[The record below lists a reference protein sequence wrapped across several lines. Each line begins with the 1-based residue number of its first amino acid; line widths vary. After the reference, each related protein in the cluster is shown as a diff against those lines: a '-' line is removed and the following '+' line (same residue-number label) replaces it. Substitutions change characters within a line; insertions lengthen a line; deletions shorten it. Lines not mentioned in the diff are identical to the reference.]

1 MAINNPLLNV
11 LNPNSTNPVDLLR
24 DIKVPPQPKR
34 FGDRFRNMTPEKKQN
49 WANALYLLG
58 GALKGNDMSKDMAML
73 QQNQQLRTARDKAN
87 EIEELTKQYQDA
99 IASGD
104 LDTALAI
111 GARLNPG
118 STTQALAQ
126 QRRDKI
132 NAQRPQVIDG
142 GKYTVT
148 YEDGMPVVTP
158 NQAVIDA
165 ELAEAE
171 RIRRNKPLP
180 STLIKDELK
189 DEELIDIL
197 KISTNRASQFIENID
212 EGTLEFGFGEGI
224 QDFAGSTFGNWWGG
238 EESDIKLS
246 NKKAYQRFKNKLRD
260 DLLAM
265 ETGTKTDDD
274 ARRAMLQLEAAN
286 TEEDVKFW
294 LKEAIE
300 LGKTQIANK
309 QKKINKRR
317 SLSGVSNIE
326 YKILD

>member
-1 MAINNPLLNV
+1 MAIDNLLNMQQI
-11 LNPNSTNPVDLLR
+11 LGNIQQQYP
-24 DIKVPPQPKR
+24 IKPPTFVPPPPPPPTVNPRNSKR
-34 FGDRFRNMTPEKKQN
+34 QN
-49 WANALYLLG
+49 WADALYLLG
-58 GALKGNDMSKDMAML
+58 GALKGNDMSQDMAML
-73 QQNQQLRTARDKAN
+73 QQAQQLRTARDKAN

-111 GARLNPG
+111 GARLNPA
-118 STTQALAQ
+118 STQQALAQ

-165 ELAEAE
+165 ELAAAD
-171 RIRRNKPLP
+171 IARRNKPLP

-189 DEELIDIL
+189 DEDLIDKL
-197 KISTNRASQFIENID
+197 KISQNRANQFLKNID
-212 EGTLEFGFGEGI
+212 EGTLEFGFGEDL
-224 QDFAGSTFGNWWGG
+224 QDFAGSKLGTWWGG

-246 NKKAYQRFKNKLRD
+246 NKKAYQRFKNTLRD

-274 ARRAMLQLEAAN
+274 AKRAMLQLEAAN
-286 TEEDVKFW
+286 TEDDVKFW

-300 LGKTQIANK
+300 LGKTQIKNK

-317 SLSGVSNIE
+317 TLSGVSTIE

>member
-1 MAINNPLLNV
+1 MALF
-11 LNPNSTNPVDLLR
+11 D
-24 DIKVPPQPKR
+24 KM
-34 FGDRFRNMTPEKKQN
+34 RNMTPEKKKK
-49 WANALYLLG
+49 WANALFLLG
-58 GALKGNDMSKDMAML
+58 GGLQGKDIAQQAMMLKQVEATNKAEADAAELEKL
-73 QQNQQLRTARDKAN
+73 KKEYQL
-87 EIEELTKQYQDA
+87 A

-104 LDTALAI
+104 LDRALAI
-111 GARLNPG
+111 GARLNPA
-118 STTQALAQ
+118 STQQALVQ
-126 QRRDKI
+126 QKRDL
-132 NAQRPQVIDG
+132 RPQVIDG

-158 NQAVIDA
+158 NRVVIEA
-165 ELAEAE
+165 ELAEKE
-171 RIRRNKPLP
+171 RERGSKLLTP
-180 STLIKDELK
+180 TLIKAQLE
-189 DEELIDIL
+189 DEEQIDKL
-197 KISTNRASQFIENID
+197 KLSADRANVFIKNID
-212 EGTLEFGFGEGI
+212 EGTLEFGFGEAL
-224 QDFAGSTFGNWWGG
+224 QDYAGTTFGTWFGG

-260 DLLAM
+260 DLLSM

-300 LGKTQIANK
+300 LANIQIKNK

-317 SLSGVSNIE
+317 SLSGVSTVE

>member
-1 MAINNPLLNV
+1 
-11 LNPNSTNPVDLLR
+11 
-24 DIKVPPQPKR
+24 
-34 FGDRFRNMTPEKKQN
+34 
-49 WANALYLLG
+49 
-58 GALKGNDMSKDMAML
+58 MSKDMAML

-171 RIRRNKPLP
+171 RIGRNKPLP

-238 EESDIKLS
+238 EES
-246 NKKAYQRFKNKLRD
+246 KLRD

>member
-1 MAINNPLLNV
+1 MALF
-11 LNPNSTNPVDLLR
+11 D
-24 DIKVPPQPKR
+24 KM
-34 FGDRFRNMTPEKKQN
+34 RNMTPEKKKK
-49 WANALYLLG
+49 WANALFLLG
-58 GALKGNDMSKDMAML
+58 GGLQGKDIAQQAMMLKQVEATNKAEADAAELEKL
-73 QQNQQLRTARDKAN
+73 KKEYQL
-87 EIEELTKQYQDA
+87 A

-104 LDTALAI
+104 LDRALAI
-111 GARLNPG
+111 GARLNPA
-118 STTQALAQ
+118 STQQALVQ
-126 QRRDKI
+126 QKRDL
-132 NAQRPQVIDG
+132 RPQVIDG

-158 NQAVIDA
+158 NSVVIEA
-165 ELAEAE
+165 ELAEKE
-171 RIRRNKPLP
+171 RERGSKLLTP
-180 STLIKDELK
+180 TLIKAQLE
-189 DEELIDIL
+189 DEEQIDKL
-197 KISTNRASQFIENID
+197 KLSADRANVFIKNID
-212 EGTLEFGFGEGI
+212 EGTLEFGFGEAL
-224 QDFAGSTFGNWWGG
+224 QDYAGTTFGTWFGG

-260 DLLAM
+260 DLLSM

-300 LGKTQIANK
+300 LANIQIKNK

-317 SLSGVSNIE
+317 SLSGVSTVE